1 MDRGI
6 LVTIGRTGRIPSLL
20 VKNWKISHGC
30 DPVAAARK
38 SLAFEKSSRWKA
50 LSAIIGAVIFLA
62 TVFFLG
68 IVMPSTG
75 SGGKISAEWLL
86 PFLGGMFIWLLAHVV
101 AMEIEGHFGL
111 RAIENEFREEACVFG
126 GYLEELSVAA
136 GTPSWSALANMD
148 LKALAEKLLVDRAEQ
163 VLQAEEKSNKWS
175 LDISL
180 AHEKFNC
187 ANAFASLFD
196 TLKELGL
203 VSGDFGP
210 FYEQAQKIREQEF
223 DEECAAS

>member
-1 MDRGI
+1 MTSFTAHAIFFLSFSRALGGDDKQLCARDWAGNPVHGRGRKPPSAWLLTAVLRALRRRIVDRGI
-6 LVTIGRTGRIPSLL
+6 LVTLGRTGRIPSLL

-163 VLQAEEKSNKWS
+163 VLQAE
-175 LDISL
+175 
-180 AHEKFNC
+180 
-187 ANAFASLFD
+187 
-196 TLKELGL
+196 
-203 VSGDFGP
+203 
-210 FYEQAQKIREQEF
+210 
-223 DEECAAS
+223 